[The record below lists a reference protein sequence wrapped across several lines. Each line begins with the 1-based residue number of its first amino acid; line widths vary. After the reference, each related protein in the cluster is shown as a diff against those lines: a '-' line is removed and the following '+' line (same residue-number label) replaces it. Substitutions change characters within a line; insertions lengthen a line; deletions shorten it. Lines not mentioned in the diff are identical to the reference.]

1 MNHAARISPR
11 LSLALGVAALLLA
24 TGAGAADVYVLELS
38 ELAKLYRSDIE
49 AYALL
54 ILNISREISRRL
66 RCADELIVS
75 MGISADSL
83 WSDAADSAARS
94 SKAAASEPS

>member
-1 MNHAARISPR
+1 MSLIDIQPRSASARARDAA
-11 LSLALGVAALLLA
+11 
-24 TGAGAADVYVLELS
+24 TVYVLELAD
-38 ELAKLYRSDIE
+38 LAKLYGSDIE

-83 WSDAADSAARS
+83 WSDAADAAARS
-94 SKAAASEPS
+94 SKVAAFEPS